1 MKAVMIRKP
10 YDLQIIEMDKPVITE
25 DNNVLIKMKAAGI
38 CGSDVGIY
46 HGQNAAAT
54 YPRVIGHEMVGEV
67 IDIGNNCTKIKVGN
81 RVIIDQVVNCGE
93 CYACKHG
100 RGNVCANLKVRGVHI
115 HGGYREYIAVPECDV
130 YILPDDLS
138 YEDAVMIEPATI
150 AVQSCSRAEL
160 CKEDT
165 LLILGCG
172 ALGSSILKI
181 AKLSGATIIAVDVV
195 DEKIERA
202 KQNGATYG
210 INLLKEDV
218 VARAKELTG
227 GYGPT
232 VSIDAACTKDSL
244 ATLLELTGNAGR
256 VITMGFSIDPT
267 VVTQF
272 KITSKELDVR
282 GSRLQNKKF
291 QEVLNLVKEGNLDLK
306 NSISHTFNYLDAQ
319 KAFDFVDS
327 KDPSIRKIVL
337 TFDK

>member
-1 MKAVMIRKP
+1 MKTVMINKP
-10 YDLQIIEMDKPVITE
+10 NDLQIIEMDKPAITE
-25 DNNVLIKMKAAGI
+25 HDNVLIKMKAAGI
-38 CGSDVGIY
+38 CGSDVHIY

-67 IDIGNNCTKIKVGN
+67 VEVGSNVTKIKVGD
-81 RVIIDQVVNCGE
+81 RVIVDQVVNCGE
-93 CYACKHG
+93 CYACRKG
-100 RGNVCANLKVRGVHI
+100 RGNVCANLNVRGVHI
-115 HGGYREYIAVPECDV
+115 HGGYREYIAVPESDV
-130 YILPDDLS
+130 YVLPDNLS

-160 CKEDT
+160 TKEDT

-181 AKLSGATIIAVDVV
+181 ARLSGATIIAVDVV
-195 DEKIERA
+195 DEKIEEA
-202 KQNGATYG
+202 KKNGATYG

-218 VARAKELTG
+218 VARARELTG

-256 VITMGFSIDPT
+256 VITMGFSVEPT
-267 VVTQF
+267 AVTQF
-272 KITSKELDVR
+272 KITAKELDVR

-291 QEVLNLVKEGNLDLK
+291 QEVLNLVAEGKLDLT
-306 NSISHTFNYLDAQ
+306 NSISHKFNFLDAQ

-327 KDPSIRKIVL
+327 RDPSIRKIVL
-337 TFDK
+337 TFDN

>member
-1 MKAVMIRKP
+1 MKTVIINKP
-10 YDLQIIEMDKPVITE
+10 NDLQIIEMDKPVITE
-25 DNNVLIKMKAAGI
+25 HDNVLIKMKAAGI
-38 CGSDVGIY
+38 CGSDVHIY

-67 IDIGNNCTKIKVGN
+67 VEAGSNATKIKAGD
-81 RVIIDQVVNCGE
+81 RVIVDQVVNCGE
-93 CYACKHG
+93 CYACRNG

-115 HGGYREYIAVPECDV
+115 HGGYREYIAVPESDV
-130 YILPDDLS
+130 YILPDNLS

-160 CKEDT
+160 TKEDT

-181 AKLSGATIIAVDVV
+181 ARLSGATIIVVDVV
-195 DEKIERA
+195 DEKIEEA
-202 KQNGATYG
+202 KKNGATYG

-218 VARAKELTG
+218 VARARELTG

-256 VITMGFSIDPT
+256 VITMGFSIEPT
-267 VVTQF
+267 AVTQF
-272 KITSKELDVR
+272 KITAKELDVR

-291 QEVLNLVKEGNLDLK
+291 QEVLNLVAEGKLDLT
-306 NSISHTFNYLDAQ
+306 NSISHKFNFLDAQ

-327 KDPSIRKIVL
+327 RDPSIRKIVL
-337 TFDK
+337 TFDN

>member
-1 MKAVMIRKP
+1 MKTVMINKP
-10 YDLQIIEMDKPVITE
+10 NDLQIIEMDKPLITE
-25 DNNVLIKMKAAGI
+25 HDNVLIKMKAAGI
-38 CGSDVGIY
+38 CGSDVHIY

-67 IDIGNNCTKIKVGN
+67 VEVGSNITKIKVGD
-81 RVIIDQVVNCGE
+81 RVIVDQVVNCGE
-93 CYACKHG
+93 CYACRKG
-100 RGNVCANLKVRGVHI
+100 RGNVCASLKVRGVHI
-115 HGGYREYIAVPECDV
+115 HGGYREYIAVPESDV
-130 YILPDDLS
+130 YVLPDNLS

-160 CKEDT
+160 SKEDT

-181 AKLSGATIIAVDVV
+181 ARLSGATIIAVDVV
-195 DEKIERA
+195 DEKIEEA
-202 KQNGATYG
+202 KKNGATYG

-218 VARAKELTG
+218 VARARELTG

-256 VITMGFSIDPT
+256 VITMGFSVEPT
-267 VVTQF
+267 AVTQF
-272 KITSKELDVR
+272 KITAKELDVK

-291 QEVLNLVKEGNLDLK
+291 QEVLNLVAEGKLDLR
-306 NSISHTFNYLDAQ
+306 NSISHKFNFLDAQ

-327 KDPSIRKIVL
+327 RDPSIRKIVL
-337 TFDK
+337 TFDN

>member
-1 MKAVMIRKP
+1 MKTVIINKP
-10 YDLQIIEMDKPVITE
+10 NDLQIIEMDKPVITE
-25 DNNVLIKMKAAGI
+25 HDNVLIKMKAAGI
-38 CGSDVGIY
+38 CGSDVHIY

-67 IDIGNNCTKIKVGN
+67 VEVGSNATKIKAGD
-81 RVIIDQVVNCGE
+81 RVIVDQVVNCGE
-93 CYACKHG
+93 CYACRKG

-115 HGGYREYIAVPECDV
+115 HGGYREYIAVPESDV
-130 YILPDDLS
+130 YILPDNLS

-160 CKEDT
+160 TKEDT

-181 AKLSGATIIAVDVV
+181 ARLSGATIIVVDVV
-195 DEKIERA
+195 DEKIEEA
-202 KQNGATYG
+202 KKNGATYG

-218 VARAKELTG
+218 VARARELTG

-256 VITMGFSIDPT
+256 VITMGFSIEPT
-267 VVTQF
+267 AVTQF
-272 KITSKELDVR
+272 KITAKELDVR

-291 QEVLNLVKEGNLDLK
+291 QEVLNLVAEGKLDLT
-306 NSISHTFNYLDAQ
+306 NSISHKFNFLDAQ

-327 KDPSIRKIVL
+327 RILVL
-337 TFDK
+337 EK

>member
-1 MKAVMIRKP
+1 MKTVMINKP
-10 YDLQIIEMDKPVITE
+10 NDLQIIEMDKPAITE
-25 DNNVLIKMKAAGI
+25 HDNVLIKMKAAGI
-38 CGSDVGIY
+38 CGSDVHIY

-67 IDIGNNCTKIKVGN
+67 VEVGSNVTKIKVGD
-81 RVIIDQVVNCGE
+81 RVIVDQVVNCGE
-93 CYACKHG
+93 CYACRKG
-100 RGNVCANLKVRGVHI
+100 RGNVCANLNVRGVHI
-115 HGGYREYIAVPECDV
+115 HGGYREYIAVPESDV
-130 YILPDDLS
+130 YVLPDNLS

-160 CKEDT
+160 SKEDT

-181 AKLSGATIIAVDVV
+181 ARLSGATIIAVDVV
-195 DEKIERA
+195 DEKIEEA
-202 KQNGATYG
+202 KKNGATYG

-218 VARAKELTG
+218 IARARELTG

-256 VITMGFSIDPT
+256 VITMGFSVEPT
-267 VVTQF
+267 AVTQF
-272 KITSKELDVR
+272 KITAKELDVR

-291 QEVLNLVKEGNLDLK
+291 QEVLNLVAEGKLDLT
-306 NSISHTFNYLDAQ
+306 NSISHKFNFLDAQ

-327 KDPSIRKIVL
+327 RDPSIRKIVL
-337 TFDK
+337 TFDN

>member
-1 MKAVMIRKP
+1 MKTVIINKP
-10 YDLQIIEMDKPVITE
+10 NDLQIIEMDKPVITE
-25 DNNVLIKMKAAGI
+25 HDNVLIKMKAAGI
-38 CGSDVGIY
+38 CGSDVHIY

-67 IDIGNNCTKIKVGN
+67 VEVGSNATKIKAGD
-81 RVIIDQVVNCGE
+81 RVIVDQVVNCGE
-93 CYACKHG
+93 CYACRKG

-115 HGGYREYIAVPECDV
+115 HGGYREYIAVPESDV
-130 YILPDDLS
+130 YILPDNLS

-160 CKEDT
+160 TKEDT

-181 AKLSGATIIAVDVV
+181 ARLSGATIIVVDVV
-195 DEKIERA
+195 DEKIEEA
-202 KQNGATYG
+202 KKNGATYG

-218 VARAKELTG
+218 VARARELTG

-256 VITMGFSIDPT
+256 VITMGFSIEPT
-267 VVTQF
+267 AVTQF
-272 KITSKELDVR
+272 KITAKELDVR

-291 QEVLNLVKEGNLDLK
+291 QEVLNLVAEGKLDLT
-306 NSISHTFNYLDAQ
+306 NSISHKFNFLDAQ

-327 KDPSIRKIVL
+327 RDPSIRKIVL
-337 TFDK
+337 TFDN

>member
-1 MKAVMIRKP
+1 MKAIIINKP
-10 YDLQIIEMDKPVITE
+10 YDLQITDMDKPSVTE
-25 DNNVLIKMKAAGI
+25 HDNVLIKMKAAGI
-38 CGSDVGIY
+38 CGSDVHIY

-67 IDIGNNCTKIKVGN
+67 VEVGSNATKIKVGD

-93 CYACKHG
+93 CYACKKG
-100 RGNVCANLKVRGVHI
+100 RGNVCAKLNVRGVHS
-115 HGGYREYIAVPECDV
+115 HGGYREYIAVPESDV
-130 YILPDDLS
+130 YILPDNLS

-160 CKEDT
+160 CQEDT
-165 LLILGCG
+165 LLLLGCG
-172 ALGSSILKI
+172 ALGSSILRI
-181 AKLSGATIIAVDVV
+181 AKLTGATIIAVDVV
-195 DEKIERA
+195 DEKIEDA
-202 KQNGATYG
+202 KKNGATYG

-218 VARAKELTG
+218 VERARELTG

-267 VVTQF
+267 AVTQF

-291 QEVLNLVKEGNLDLK
+291 QEVLNLIREGKLDLS

>member
-1 MKAVMIRKP
+1 MKTVMINKP
-10 YDLQIIEMDKPVITE
+10 NDLQIIEMDKPAITE
-25 DNNVLIKMKAAGI
+25 HDNVLIKMKAAGI
-38 CGSDVGIY
+38 CGSDVHIY

-67 IDIGNNCTKIKVGN
+67 VEVGSNITKIKVGD
-81 RVIIDQVVNCGE
+81 RVIVDQVVNCGE
-93 CYACKHG
+93 CYACRKG
-100 RGNVCANLKVRGVHI
+100 RGNVCASLKVRGVHI
-115 HGGYREYIAVPECDV
+115 HGGYREYIAVPESDV
-130 YILPDDLS
+130 YVLPDNLS

-160 CKEDT
+160 SKEDT

-181 AKLSGATIIAVDVV
+181 ARLSGATIIAVDVV
-195 DEKIERA
+195 DEKIEEA
-202 KQNGATYG
+202 KKNGAAYG

-218 VARAKELTG
+218 VARARELTG

-256 VITMGFSIDPT
+256 VITMGFSVEPT
-267 VVTQF
+267 AVTQF
-272 KITSKELDVR
+272 KITAKELDVR

-291 QEVLNLVKEGNLDLK
+291 QEVLNLVAEGKLDLT
-306 NSISHTFNYLDAQ
+306 NSISHKFNFLDAQ

-327 KDPSIRKIVL
+327 RDPSIRKIVL
-337 TFDK
+337 TFDN

>member
-1 MKAVMIRKP
+1 MKAVMINKP
-10 YDLQIIEMDKPVITE
+10 HDLQIIDIENPLITE
-25 DNNVLIKMKAAGI
+25 HDNVLIKIKAAGI
-38 CGSDVGIY
+38 CGSDVHIY

-54 YPRVIGHEMVGEV
+54 YPRIIGHEMVGEV
-67 IDIGNNCTKIKVGN
+67 VEVGSNAKKIKVGD
-81 RVIIDQVVNCGE
+81 RVIVDQVVNCGE
-93 CYACKHG
+93 CYACKKG

-115 HGGYREYIAVPECDV
+115 HGGYREYIAVPESDV
-130 YILPDDLS
+130 YILPDNLS

-181 AKLSGATIIAVDVV
+181 ARLSGATIIAVDVV
-195 DEKIERA
+195 DEKIEEA
-202 KQNGATYG
+202 KAQGATYG
-210 INLLKEDV
+210 INLLKEDL
-218 VARAKELTG
+218 VAKAREFTG

-244 ATLLELTGNAGR
+244 ATLLEVTGNAGR
-256 VITMGFSIDPT
+256 VITMGFSIEPT
-267 VVTQF
+267 SVTQF
-272 KITSKELDVR
+272 KITAKELDVR

-291 QEVLNLVKEGNLDLK
+291 QEVLNLVSEGKLDL
-306 NSISHTFNYLDAQ
+306 NHSISHKFHYLDAQ

-327 KDPSIRKIVL
+327 RDTSIRKIVL
-337 TFDK
+337 TFED

>member
-1 MKAVMIRKP
+1 MKAVMINKP
-10 YDLQIIEMDKPVITE
+10 HDLQIIEVDKPIITE
-25 DNNVLIKMKAAGI
+25 TNNVLIKMKAAGI
-38 CGSDVGIY
+38 CGSDVHIY
-46 HGQNAAAT
+46 HGENAAAT
-54 YPRVIGHEMVGEV
+54 YPRIIGHEMVGEV
-67 IDIGNNCTKIKVGN
+67 VEVDSNVTKVKIGD

-93 CYACKHG
+93 CYACKKG

-115 HGGYREYIAVPECDV
+115 HGGYCQYIAVPESDV
-130 YILPDDLS
+130 YILPDNLS

-172 ALGSSILKI
+172 ALGMSILKI
-181 AKLSGATIIAVDVV
+181 ARLSGATIIAVDVV
-195 DEKIERA
+195 DEKIEEA
-202 KQNGATYG
+202 KKNGAKYG

-218 VARAKELTG
+218 VARAKELTD

-244 ATLLELTGNAGR
+244 ATLLDLTGNAGR
-256 VITMGFSIDPT
+256 VITMGFSVDPT
-267 VVTQF
+267 VITQF
-272 KITSKELDVR
+272 KITAKELDIR

-291 QEVLNLVKEGNLDLK
+291 QQVLNLVKDGKLNLN
-306 NSISHTFNYLDAQ
+306 NSISHKFNYLDAQ

-327 KDPSIRKIVL
+327 KDHSIRKIVL
-337 TFDK
+337 TFEG

>member
-1 MKAVMIRKP
+1 MKAVMINKP
-10 YDLQIIEMDKPVITE
+10 YDLQIIEIDKPLITE
-25 DNNVLIKMKAAGI
+25 HDNVLIKMKAAGI
-38 CGSDVGIY
+38 CGSDVHIY
-46 HGQNAAAT
+46 HGENAAAT

-67 IDIGNNCTKIKVGN
+67 VEVGSNATKIKVGD
-81 RVIIDQVVNCGE
+81 RVIVDQVVNCGE
-93 CYACKHG
+93 CYACKKG

-115 HGGYREYIAVPECDV
+115 HGGYCEYIAVPESDV
-130 YILPDDLS
+130 YILPEHLS
-138 YEDAVMIEPATI
+138 YEDAVMIEPSTI

-160 CKEDT
+160 CSEDT

-172 ALGSSILKI
+172 ALGSSILRI
-181 AKLSGATIIAVDVV
+181 ARLSGATIIAVDVV
-195 DEKIERA
+195 DEKIEEA
-202 KQNGATYG
+202 KKNGATYG

-232 VSIDAACTKDSL
+232 VAIDSACTKDSL

-256 VITMGFSIDPT
+256 VITMGFSVDPT

-272 KITSKELDVR
+272 KITAKELDVR

-291 QEVLNLVKEGNLDLK
+291 QEVLNLVDERKLDLN

-337 TFDK
+337 TFDN

>member
-1 MKAVMIRKP
+1 MKTVMINKP
-10 YDLQIIEMDKPVITE
+10 NDLQIIEMDKPVITE
-25 DNNVLIKMKAAGI
+25 HDNVLIKMKAAGI
-38 CGSDVGIY
+38 CGSDVHIY

-67 IDIGNNCTKIKVGN
+67 VEVGSNVTKIKAGD
-81 RVIIDQVVNCGE
+81 RVIVDQVVNCGE
-93 CYACKHG
+93 CYACRKG
-100 RGNVCANLKVRGVHI
+100 RGNVCANLNVRGVHI
-115 HGGYREYIAVPECDV
+115 HGGYREYIAVPESDV
-130 YILPDDLS
+130 YVLPDNLS

-160 CKEDT
+160 SKEDT

-181 AKLSGATIIAVDVV
+181 ARLSGATIIAVDVV
-195 DEKIERA
+195 DEKIEEA
-202 KQNGATYG
+202 KKNGASYG

-218 VARAKELTG
+218 VARARELTG

-256 VITMGFSIDPT
+256 VITMGFSVEPT
-267 VVTQF
+267 AVTQF
-272 KITSKELDVR
+272 KITAKELDVR

-291 QEVLNLVKEGNLDLK
+291 QEVLNLVAEGKLDLT
-306 NSISHTFNYLDAQ
+306 NSISHKFNFLDAQ

-327 KDPSIRKIVL
+327 RDPSIRKIVL
-337 TFDK
+337 TFDN

>member
-1 MKAVMIRKP
+1 MKTVMINKP
-10 YDLQIIEMDKPVITE
+10 NDLQIIEMDKPAITE
-25 DNNVLIKMKAAGI
+25 HDNVLIKMKAAGI
-38 CGSDVGIY
+38 CGSDVHIY

-67 IDIGNNCTKIKVGN
+67 VEVGSNVTKIKVGD
-81 RVIIDQVVNCGE
+81 RVIVDQVVNCGE
-93 CYACKHG
+93 CYACRKG
-100 RGNVCANLKVRGVHI
+100 RGNVCASLKVRGVHI
-115 HGGYREYIAVPECDV
+115 HGGYREYIAVPESDV
-130 YILPDDLS
+130 YVLPDNLS

-160 CKEDT
+160 SKEDT

-181 AKLSGATIIAVDVV
+181 ARLSGATIIAVDVV
-195 DEKIERA
+195 DEKIEEA
-202 KQNGATYG
+202 KKNGATYG

-218 VARAKELTG
+218 VAKARELTG

-256 VITMGFSIDPT
+256 VITMGFSVEPT
-267 VVTQF
+267 AVTQF
-272 KITSKELDVR
+272 KITAKELDVR

-291 QEVLNLVKEGNLDLK
+291 QEVLNLVAEEKLDLT
-306 NSISHTFNYLDAQ
+306 NSISHKFNFLDAQ

-327 KDPSIRKIVL
+327 RDPSIRKIVL
-337 TFDK
+337 TFDN

>member
-1 MKAVMIRKP
+1 MKTVMINKP
-10 YDLQIIEMDKPVITE
+10 HDLQIAEIDKPVVTGA
-25 DNNVLIKMKAAGI
+25 NNVLIKMKAAGI
-38 CGSDVGIY
+38 CGSDVHIY
-46 HGQNAAAT
+46 HGENAAAT
-54 YPRVIGHEMVGEV
+54 YPRIIGHEMVGEV
-67 IDIGNNCTKIKVGN
+67 VEVDNNVTKVKIGD

-93 CYACKHG
+93 CYACKKG

-115 HGGYREYIAVPECDV
+115 HGGYCEYIAVPESDV
-130 YILPDDLS
+130 YILPDNLS

-181 AKLSGATIIAVDVV
+181 ARLSGATIIAVDVV
-195 DEKIERA
+195 DEKIEEA
-202 KQNGATYG
+202 KKNGAAYG

-218 VARAKELTG
+218 VARAKELTD

-244 ATLLELTGNAGR
+244 ATLLDLTGNAGR
-256 VITMGFSIDPT
+256 VITMGFSVEPT
-267 VVTQF
+267 VITQF
-272 KITSKELDVR
+272 KITAKELDIR

-291 QEVLNLVKEGNLDLK
+291 QQVLNLIKDGKLDLT
-306 NSISHTFNYLDAQ
+306 NSISHKFNYLDAQ

-337 TFDK
+337 TFNN

>member
-1 MKAVMIRKP
+1 MKTVMINKP
-10 YDLQIIEMDKPVITE
+10 NDLQIIEMDKPLITE
-25 DNNVLIKMKAAGI
+25 HDNVLIKMKAAGI
-38 CGSDVGIY
+38 CGSDVHIY

-67 IDIGNNCTKIKVGN
+67 VEVGSNVTKIKAGD
-81 RVIIDQVVNCGE
+81 RVIVDQVVNCGE
-93 CYACKHG
+93 CYACRKG

-115 HGGYREYIAVPECDV
+115 HGGYREYIAVPESDV
-130 YILPDDLS
+130 YVLPDNLS

-160 CKEDT
+160 TKEDT

-181 AKLSGATIIAVDVV
+181 SRLSGATIIAVDVV
-195 DEKIERA
+195 DEKIEEA
-202 KQNGATYG
+202 KKNGATYG

-218 VARAKELTG
+218 VARARELTG

-256 VITMGFSIDPT
+256 VITMGFSVEPT
-267 VVTQF
+267 AVTQF
-272 KITSKELDVR
+272 KITAKELDVR

-291 QEVLNLVKEGNLDLK
+291 QEVLNLVAEGKLDLT
-306 NSISHTFNYLDAQ
+306 NSISHKFNFLDAQ

-327 KDPSIRKIVL
+327 RDPSIRKIVL
-337 TFDK
+337 TFDN

>member
-1 MKAVMIRKP
+1 MKTVMINKP
-10 YDLQIIEMDKPVITE
+10 NDLQIIEMDKPVITE
-25 DNNVLIKMKAAGI
+25 HDNVLIKMKAAGI
-38 CGSDVGIY
+38 CGSDVHIY

-67 IDIGNNCTKIKVGN
+67 VEVGSNVTKIKAGD
-81 RVIIDQVVNCGE
+81 RVIVDQVVNCGE
-93 CYACKHG
+93 CYACRKG
-100 RGNVCANLKVRGVHI
+100 RGNVCANLNVRGVHI
-115 HGGYREYIAVPECDV
+115 HGGYREYIAVPESDV
-130 YILPDDLS
+130 YVLPDNLS

-160 CKEDT
+160 TKEDT

-181 AKLSGATIIAVDVV
+181 ARLSGATIIAVDVV
-195 DEKIERA
+195 DEKIEEA
-202 KQNGATYG
+202 KKNGASYG

-218 VARAKELTG
+218 VARARELTD

-256 VITMGFSIDPT
+256 VITMGFSVEPT
-267 VVTQF
+267 AVTQF
-272 KITSKELDVR
+272 KITAKELDVR

-291 QEVLNLVKEGNLDLK
+291 QEVLNLVAEGKLDLT
-306 NSISHTFNYLDAQ
+306 NSISHKFNFLDAQ

-327 KDPSIRKIVL
+327 RDPSIRKIVL
-337 TFDK
+337 TFDN

>member
-1 MKAVMIRKP
+1 MKAVMINKP
-10 YDLQIIEMDKPVITE
+10 YDLQIVEMDKPVITE
-25 DNNVLIKMKAAGI
+25 HDNVLIKIKAAGI
-38 CGSDVGIY
+38 CGSDVHIY

-67 IDIGNNCTKIKVGN
+67 VEVGNNATKIKVGD
-81 RVIIDQVVNCGE
+81 RVIVDQVVNCGE
-93 CYACKHG
+93 CYACKKG

-115 HGGYREYIAVPECDV
+115 HGGYCEYIAVPESDV
-130 YILPDDLS
+130 YILPEHLS
-138 YEDAVMIEPATI
+138 YEDAVMIEPSTI

-160 CKEDT
+160 CSEDT

-181 AKLSGATIIAVDVV
+181 ARLSGATIIAVDVV
-195 DEKIERA
+195 DEKIEDA
-202 KQNGATYG
+202 KANGATYG

-232 VSIDAACTKDSL
+232 VSIDSACTKDSL

-256 VITMGFSIDPT
+256 VITMGFSVDPT

-272 KITSKELDVR
+272 KITAKELDVR

-291 QEVLNLVKEGNLDLK
+291 QDVLNLVEEGKLDLN

-337 TFDK
+337 TFDN

>member
-1 MKAVMIRKP
+1 MKTVMINKP
-10 YDLQIIEMDKPVITE
+10 NDLQIIEMDKPVITE
-25 DNNVLIKMKAAGI
+25 HDNVLIKMKAAGI
-38 CGSDVGIY
+38 CGSDVHIY

-67 IDIGNNCTKIKVGN
+67 VEVGSNVTKIKAGD
-81 RVIIDQVVNCGE
+81 RVIVDQVVNCGE
-93 CYACKHG
+93 CYACRKG
-100 RGNVCANLKVRGVHI
+100 RGNVCANLNVRGVHI
-115 HGGYREYIAVPECDV
+115 HGGYREYIAVPESDV
-130 YILPDDLS
+130 YVLPDNLS

-160 CKEDT
+160 TKEDT

-181 AKLSGATIIAVDVV
+181 ARLSGATIIAVDVV
-195 DEKIERA
+195 DEKIEEA
-202 KQNGATYG
+202 KKNGATYG

-218 VARAKELTG
+218 VARARELTG

-256 VITMGFSIDPT
+256 VITMGFSVEPT
-267 VVTQF
+267 AVTQF
-272 KITSKELDVR
+272 KITAKELDVR

-291 QEVLNLVKEGNLDLK
+291 QEVLNLVEEGKLDLT
-306 NSISHTFNYLDAQ
+306 NSISHKFNFLDAQ

-327 KDPSIRKIVL
+327 RDPSIRKIVL
-337 TFDK
+337 TFGN

>member
-1 MKAVMIRKP
+1 MKTVMINKP
-10 YDLQIIEMDKPVITE
+10 NDLQIIEMDKPLITE
-25 DNNVLIKMKAAGI
+25 HDNVLIKMKAAGI
-38 CGSDVGIY
+38 CGSDVHIY

-67 IDIGNNCTKIKVGN
+67 VEVGSNITKIKVGD
-81 RVIIDQVVNCGE
+81 RVIVDQVVNCGE
-93 CYACKHG
+93 CYACRKG
-100 RGNVCANLKVRGVHI
+100 RGNVCASLKVRGVHI
-115 HGGYREYIAVPECDV
+115 HGGYREYIAVPESDV
-130 YILPDDLS
+130 YVLPDNLS

-160 CKEDT
+160 SKEDT

-181 AKLSGATIIAVDVV
+181 ARLSGATIIAVDVV
-195 DEKIERA
+195 DEKIEEA
-202 KQNGATYG
+202 KKNGASYG

-218 VARAKELTG
+218 VARARELTG

-256 VITMGFSIDPT
+256 VITMGFSVEPT
-267 VVTQF
+267 AVTQF
-272 KITSKELDVR
+272 KITAKELDVR

-291 QEVLNLVKEGNLDLK
+291 QEVLNLVAEGKLDLT
-306 NSISHTFNYLDAQ
+306 NSISHKFNFLDAQ

-327 KDPSIRKIVL
+327 RDPSIRKIVL
-337 TFDK
+337 TFDN